1 MGGSQMKEM
10 SSRQRQ
16 VYDYIKKY
24 HEENGIS
31 PSINNIADEM
41 GLGITTIHTYV
52 KTLKEKGFVIN
63 KSNVP
68 RSLKVVPFQ

>member
-1 MGGSQMKEM
+1 MKEM